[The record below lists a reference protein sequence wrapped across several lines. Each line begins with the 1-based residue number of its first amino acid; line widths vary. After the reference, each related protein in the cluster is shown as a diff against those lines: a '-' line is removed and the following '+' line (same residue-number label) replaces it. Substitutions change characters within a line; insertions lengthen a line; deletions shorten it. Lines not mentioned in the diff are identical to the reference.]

1 MTKLVRSRMLWAAV
15 LLAVAAAT
23 LPWWVS
29 GYILG
34 ILTVAYYFSVFSM
47 GWDLLF
53 GFAGEVNF
61 GPTFLIGL
69 GAYTAAILDARWGPP
84 IFVCIVA
91 GGLVALVGGLLL
103 AVPALRLR
111 GPYFGLIT
119 LVAVLLLQNAIVIF
133 AGITGG
139 EIGMTVPDVMSVSAE
154 QNYWYALAFLVVC
167 AIMLFGLSRSAIG
180 LILQASGQDAIG
192 AQALGFNV
200 TKHKLAAFCI
210 SAVFSGVAGAML
222 VFYQGTA
229 SVSTV
234 VDLGV
239 GVQIIIAAV
248 LGGRR
253 TILGAVLGAV
263 FLIVA
268 GEFLRPLGQINTFV
282 VAALALAVILFF
294 PDGLLGNLLR
304 VRERE

>member
-1 MTKLVRSRMLWAAV
+1 VTNLVRSRMLWAAV
-15 LLAVAAAT
+15 LLAVAAGT

-47 GWDLLF
+47 AWDLLF

-69 GAYTAAILDARWGPP
+69 GAYAAAILDARWGLP
-84 IFVCIVA
+84 IPVCIVA

-133 AGITGG
+133 AGVTGG

-167 AIMLFGLSRSAIG
+167 AIILFGLSRSAIG

-282 VAALALAVILFF
+282 VAAVALAVILFF

>member
-1 MTKLVRSRMLWAAV
+1 MLWSAV
-15 LLAVAAAT
+15 LLAVAATT

-34 ILTVAYYFSVFSM
+34 ILTVAYYFGVFSM
-47 GWDLLF
+47 AWDLLF

-69 GAYTAAILDARWGPP
+69 GAYTGAILDAKWRLP
-84 IFVCIVA
+84 IPVCIVA

-119 LVAVLLLQNAIVIF
+119 LVAVLLLQNAVVIF

-139 EIGMTVPDVMSVSAE
+139 EIGMTVPDIMSVSAE
-154 QNYWYALAFLVVC
+154 ENYWYALAFLVVC
-167 AIMLFGLSRSAIG
+167 AIILFGLSRSAIG